1 MKYRLVIE
9 MIAAV
14 DVRLLVFSAI
24 TVVCTVV
31 IQGHAGTPPCGFTAM
46 RIDRRA
52 DLPRGLVSPFYVYY

>member
-1 MKYRLVIE
+1 